1 MRPSVEPERREQL
14 IAAAARVIARSGYDA
29 ATVRDVAREA
39 GVSTGVIAYYFEGKD
54 DLFAHVLRSASRAFR
69 ARLESAR
76 DGAET
81 PRDRLLALAEAA
93 TPADDDAVR
102 AHALWIDF
110 WARAARDPA
119 LASLHPASTTAGAG
133 RSPTPCARVSARARS
148 GPTPIPRRSRAATP
162 LRPTASRR
170 TSCCTGAWSRPTT
183 CVPPPRRSSTHSRAR
198 PQGERT
204 ERRKLPDVDPTLAPK
219 EPAMRRSLLLPPLTL
234 LVLLVAAAPAFA
246 GGWATVGLDSTP
258 AGMLGRKAV
267 ERQHHRAPAWNL
279 PVEGI
284 TPS

>member
-69 ARLESAR
+69 LRLEHAR
-76 DGAET
+76 EAAQT
-81 PRDRLLALAEAA
+81 PRERLLALAEAA

-119 LASLHPASTTAGAG
+119 LAGLTTRLYDGWRSEIADAVREGQSAGAF
-133 RSPTPCARVSARARS
+133 RSDADPDAFARGYAAAADGLATHVVLHRGVVSPDDMRGACAA
-148 GPTPIPRRSRAATP
+148 
-162 LRPTASRR
+162 L
-170 TSCCTGAWSRPTT
+170 
-183 CVPPPRRSSTHSRAR
+183 
-198 PQGERT
+198 
-204 ERRKLPDVDPTLAPK
+204 VDALAP
-219 EPAMRRSLLLPPLTL
+219 
-234 LVLLVAAAPAFA
+234 
-246 GGWATVGLDSTP
+246 
-258 AGMLGRKAV
+258 
-267 ERQHHRAPAWNL
+267 
-279 PVEGI
+279 
-284 TPS
+284 

>member
-1 MRPSVEPERREQL
+1 MRPSVQPERREQL

-69 ARLESAR
+69 TRLACAS

-81 PRDRLLALAEAA
+81 PRQRLLALAEAA

-119 LASLHPASTTAGAG
+119 LAALTVRLYDGWRSEIADTVRDGQREGDFRPDADPEAFARGYAAAADGLATHVVLHRGVV
-133 RSPTPCARVSARARS
+133 SPEDM
-148 GPTPIPRRSRAATP
+148 RAACAA
-162 LRPTASRR
+162 LVDAL
-170 TSCCTGAWSRPTT
+170 
-183 CVPPPRRSSTHSRAR
+183 AR
-198 PQGERT
+198 
-204 ERRKLPDVDPTLAPK
+204 
-219 EPAMRRSLLLPPLTL
+219 
-234 LVLLVAAAPAFA
+234 
-246 GGWATVGLDSTP
+246 
-258 AGMLGRKAV
+258 
-267 ERQHHRAPAWNL
+267 
-279 PVEGI
+279 
-284 TPS
+284 